1 MNIGKIPDL
10 LDVVIDL
17 FVKVGFLFKC
27 MIIKHQN
34 NVQNLFKVSNKDTTT
49 TSVTSFWCF
58 YC

>member
-27 MIIKHQN
+27 MIIKHQT
-34 NVQNLFKVSNKDTTT
+34 NVQNLFKVSNKLLK
-49 TSVTSFWCF
+49 CF